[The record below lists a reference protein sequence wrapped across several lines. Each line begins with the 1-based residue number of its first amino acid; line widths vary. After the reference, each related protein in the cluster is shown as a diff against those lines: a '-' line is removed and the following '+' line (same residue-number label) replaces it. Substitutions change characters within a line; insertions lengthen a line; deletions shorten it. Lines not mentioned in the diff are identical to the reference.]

1 MCVSDITLHSRRE
14 SDGHIWTD
22 HSWDVNVCVSDIT
35 LHSRMERDGHGWTDH
50 SQDACIQ

>member
-1 MCVSDITLHSRRE
+1 MCVSDITLHSRME